1 MGNTHTKEEG
11 FISAGASG
19 DSDYVRQAMQ
29 ADYAA
34 REQLLSAHTG
44 FFAGK
49 KTILH
54 VAAKAGQADVIS
66 SGETRCQ
73 AAEELRNSLT

>member
-1 MGNTHTKEEG
+1 MGNAHTKEEG

-19 DSDYVRQAMQ
+19 DSSYVRQAMQ
-29 ADYAA
+29 ADYAT
-34 REQLLSAHTG
+34 RERLLSAHTG

-54 VAAKAGQADVIS
+54 VAAKTGQADVIA
-66 SGETRCQ
+66 SGEIK
-73 AAEELRNSLT
+73 L